1 MDRHKRVHID
11 VISTQKEQ
19 GSMNNWL
26 AVANKLNVGRSTVFG
41 LWASGELGSVK
52 IGAKRFSTDA
62 QIAAYI
68 AKLEAA

>member
-1 MDRHKRVHID
+1 
-11 VISTQKEQ
+11 
-19 GSMNNWL
+19 MNNWL
-26 AVANKLNVGRSTVFG
+26 AVANKLNVGRSTVFE

-52 IGAKRFSTDA
+52 IRARRFSTDA